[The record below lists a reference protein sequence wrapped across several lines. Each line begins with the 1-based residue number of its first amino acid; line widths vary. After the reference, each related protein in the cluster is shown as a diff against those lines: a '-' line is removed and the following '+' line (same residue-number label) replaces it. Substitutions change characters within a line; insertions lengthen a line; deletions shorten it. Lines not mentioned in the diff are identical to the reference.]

1 MSQMFVVSIIQKK
14 DDKAY
19 FKPVGV
25 GWENRDGSINFKLDI
40 LGDTQF
46 HIAKSK
52 EKQNG

>member
-1 MSQMFVVSIIQKK
+1 MSQMFVDSIIQKK

-19 FKPVGV
+19 FMPVGV
-25 GWENRDGSINFKLDI
+25 VWENRDGWINFKLDT

-52 EKQNG
+52 DKQNG